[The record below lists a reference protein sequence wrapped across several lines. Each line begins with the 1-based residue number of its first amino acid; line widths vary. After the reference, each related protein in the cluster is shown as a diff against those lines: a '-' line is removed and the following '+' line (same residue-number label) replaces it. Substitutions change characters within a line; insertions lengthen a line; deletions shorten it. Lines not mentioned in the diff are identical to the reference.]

1 MSKSKFFTGLILGAG
16 FTYLVF
22 NKEKIFNSKNS
33 KCFASKLD
41 RLDKNEL
48 KNNFKLQ
55 TEQLKN
61 QLDNNNPV
69 DTKQNFDDIKLNAD
83 QIIAKK

>member
-16 FTYLVF
+16 LTYLVF
-22 NKEKIFNSKNS
+22 NKEKIFDLKNS
-33 KCFASKLD
+33 KCLASK
-41 RLDKNEL
+41 LDKNEL

-69 DTKQNFDDIKLNAD
+69 DTKQNFDDIKLNVD
-83 QIIAKK
+83 QVIAKK